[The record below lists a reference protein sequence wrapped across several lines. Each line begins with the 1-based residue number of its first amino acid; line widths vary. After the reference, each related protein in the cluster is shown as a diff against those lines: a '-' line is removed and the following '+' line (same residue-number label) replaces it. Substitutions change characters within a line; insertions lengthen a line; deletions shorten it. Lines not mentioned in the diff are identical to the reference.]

1 MAVARNA
8 VALIPLL
15 AAKAAVIVVV
25 VCGLLTNHM
34 QQANTGPTKP
44 AEVLH

>member
-15 AAKAAVIVVV
+15 AAKAAVYC
-25 VCGLLTNHM
+25 CG
-34 QQANTGPTKP
+34 GVWFIDKP
-44 AEVLH
+44 HATSKHRPDKAR